1 MLSSA
6 LSLPLSLV
14 FLWLVLLLVSNVR
27 VLVNSDMCD
36 VVMSFVIESVRC
48 SLLGLMFSL
57 SLLSSFSLCPLSSI
71 YKRRNIIYIHLEAGP
86 FGELRPKRPVLNWI
100 YNTSK

>member
-14 FLWLVLLLVSNVR
+14 FLWFVLLLVSNVR

-36 VVMSFVIESVRC
+36 VVMSFVIESVMYG
-48 SLLGLMFSL
+48 LLGLMFSL

-86 FGELRPKRPVLNWI
+86 FRGTGSKRPV
-100 YNTSK
+100 

>member
-14 FLWLVLLLVSNVR
+14 FLWFALLLVSNVR
-27 VLVNSDMCD
+27 VLVNSGVCD
-36 VVMSFVIESVRC
+36 VVMSFVIESVIRG
-48 SLLGLMFSL
+48 LLGLMFSL

-71 YKRRNIIYIHLEAGP
+71 YKRRNIIYIYLEAGP
-86 FGELRPKRPVLNWI
+86 FGGTGPKGPF
-100 YNTSK
+100 